1 MATAIDFGLIQPFSF
16 LFPFIFVW
24 AVVFATLQKSKLIG
38 GAIGIDSIVAFAV
51 SLMVLLSQTLIDILN
66 FMIPWFT
73 VAIIF
78 FMLLMLMFMVFGAS
92 EKDIFSYVKTDKGV
106 GWALIGVA
114 LIIVIAAFGNVLGQ
128 QYTEESFDETAPL
141 NVETGPGGT
150 ATPDFE
156 GNITA
161 IFSHPKV
168 LGMLILFAV
177 AIFSVGLLSGSM

>member
-92 EKDIFSYVKTDKGV
+92 
-106 GWALIGVA
+106 
-114 LIIVIAAFGNVLGQ
+114 
-128 QYTEESFDETAPL
+128 
-141 NVETGPGGT
+141 
-150 ATPDFE
+150 
-156 GNITA
+156 
-161 IFSHPKV
+161 
-168 LGMLILFAV
+168 
-177 AIFSVGLLSGSM
+177 